1 MQEETF
7 SEYGKTEAIRLLFE
21 GSGFSFNDRISFSPA
36 AGSIVHNASRIF
48 IEGMDFDLTYFPLK
62 HLGYKCVVAA
72 TGELYASLAHPR
84 LLSLRIGVSA
94 KLDFGQVREIWSGAT
109 SAARLHGYSSVDLDL
124 VPSPNG
130 LTISVGATGE
140 EFKLTHGRRMAA
152 RSMDLVCVSGSLGA
166 AYLGQQI
173 L

>member
-1 MQEETF
+1 MIPQNQNPIDMKEETF

-84 LLSLRIGVSA
+84 LLSLRLGVSA
-94 KLDFGQVREIWSGAT
+94 KLDFGQVREIWS
-109 SAARLHGYSSVDLDL
+109 
-124 VPSPNG
+124 
-130 LTISVGATGE
+130 
-140 EFKLTHGRRMAA
+140 
-152 RSMDLVCVSGSLGA
+152 
-166 AYLGQQI
+166 
-173 L
+173 